1 MRSLLFVLAVPL
13 ALSACGDRHR
23 DSRGLGR
30 DEVLLRVST
39 SGESETR
46 PDLAQ
51 FSAGVSSLAATSQAA
66 TEANNKKMNAVMAA
80 VEALGVKR
88 DDTQTQALSVGRID
102 YGRNRGQ
109 FEASNTVGVKVRK
122 IEDAGKVIAAATG
135 AGANIIS
142 GPDLTIDDKEAASKG
157 AYAAAYKAARTRAET
172 YAQAAGLKVVRILAI
187 TDGSAMNDPIDY
199 SSMVTQSANR
209 APPPVVSSMAPP
221 IRAGLATSTAQV
233 RVDFVL
239 GK

>member
-1 MRSLLFVLAVPL
+1 MRRLIFVLAVPL
-13 ALSACGDRHR
+13 FLNACGERHR

-39 SGESETR
+39 SGEAETR
-46 PDLAQ
+46 PDLAR
-51 FSAGVSSLAATSQAA
+51 FSAGVSSIAATSQAA
-66 TEANNKKMNAVMAA
+66 TEANNKKMNAVMTA

-88 DDTQTQALSVGRID
+88 DDTQTQALSVGRIE

-109 FEASNTVGVKVRK
+109 FEASNTVSVKVRK
-122 IEDAGKVIAAATG
+122 IDDAGKIIAAATG

-157 AYAAAYKAARTRAET
+157 AYAAAFKAARTRAEA
-172 YAQAAGLKVVRILAI
+172 YAEAAGLKVVRVLSI
-187 TDGSAMNDPIDY
+187 TDGSAMNEPIEYDRAV
-199 SSMVTQSANR
+199 METSAVPR
-209 APPPVVSSMAPP
+209 PVSAAPP

>member
-1 MRSLLFVLAVPL
+1 MLMRAFAFALVIPVVLT
-13 ALSACGDRHR
+13 ACGDRHR

-39 SGESETR
+39 SGEAETR
-46 PDLAQ
+46 PDLAR
-51 FSAGVSSLAATSQAA
+51 FSAGVSSIAATSQAA

-80 VEALGVKR
+80 VEGLGVKR

-109 FEASNTVGVKVRK
+109 FEASNTVSVKVRK
-122 IEDAGKVIAAATG
+122 IDDAGKIIAAATS

-157 AYAAAYKAARTRAET
+157 AYAAAFKAARTRAEA
-172 YAQAAGLKVVRILAI
+172 YAEAAGLKVIRVLSI
-187 TDGSAMNDPIDY
+187 TDGSAMNEPIEYDR
-199 SSMVTQSANR
+199 MQMETTAA
-209 APPPVVSSMAPP
+209 APPPVSAPP
-221 IRAGLATSTAQV
+221 IRAGLATSNAQV

>member
-1 MRSLLFVLAVPL
+1 MRCIAFILGVPL
-13 ALSACGDRHR
+13 VLSACGDRHR

-39 SGESETR
+39 SGEAETR
-46 PDLAQ
+46 PDLAR
-51 FSAGVSSLAATSQAA
+51 FSAGVSSIAATSQAA

-80 VEALGVKR
+80 VEGLGVKR

-109 FEASNTVGVKVRK
+109 FEASNTVSVKVRK
-122 IEDAGKVIAAATG
+122 IDDAGKIIAAATT

-142 GPDLTIDDKEAASKG
+142 GPDLTVDDKEAANKG

-172 YAQAAGLKVVRILAI
+172 YAEAAGLKVVRILSI
-187 TDGSAMNDPIDY
+187 TDGSAMNEPIEYDRMAAEK
-199 SSMVTQSANR
+199 SSVPQTVSA
-209 APPPVVSSMAPP
+209 APP
-221 IRAGLATSTAQV
+221 IRAGLATSNAQV